1 MLQCVAMCGPMLRCS
16 VLQCVAVCCSVL
28 ICTIL
33 QSAGGSGEVCVSPAT
48 RCVTL
53 CCMVFQ
59 CLYSAEGSSEVRVL
73 NCVENVGS
81 PSEAC
86 CRVLQGDARCCLVL
100 QGVVVCC
107 SVLQCVAANVA
118 ACSPVLLSV
127 CRDWGGGGGSKS
139 LTPNVCMFVYTST
152 RCKTQAAFLES
163 MNLKVLQHAATHSH
177 SLQHT
182 ATHRQQNQR
191 ACILRWCSAAT
202 KPIRIGI
209 PEFYSFFHFI

>member
-1 MLQCVAMCGPMLRCS
+1 MALCCVAVCCTVWHCVTLQCVVWHYLAVSYFVLQCVAMCGTMLCCS

-127 CRDWGGGGGSKS
+127 CRDWGGGGGKS
-139 LTPNVCMFVYTST
+139 FCPQFMGGWVKKDHSAQHRTLFV
-152 RCKTQAAFLES
+152 RGAIQ
-163 MNLKVLQHAATHSH
+163 
-177 SLQHT
+177 
-182 ATHRQQNQR
+182 
-191 ACILRWCSAAT
+191 SA
-202 KPIRIGI
+202 
-209 PEFYSFFHFI
+209 